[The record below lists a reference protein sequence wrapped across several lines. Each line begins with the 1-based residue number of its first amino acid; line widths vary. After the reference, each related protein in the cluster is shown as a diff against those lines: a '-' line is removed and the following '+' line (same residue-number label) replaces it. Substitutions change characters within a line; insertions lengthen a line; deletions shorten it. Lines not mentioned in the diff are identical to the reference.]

1 MYDNILTQ
9 NAKLKKTSK
18 LTQRRVLNFGIPAY
32 KSETGKVTCPFADE
46 CVKYCYARKGTFRWP
61 NTINA
66 YEKRFRIARSTD
78 FERIM
83 NAALLINNPH
93 FVRVHDSGDYFSK
106 KYIDRWFSI
115 MRANPAIKFYS
126 YTNSVLL
133 IKMYD
138 KGVPENFDYILSTD
152 GKQREHVDKL
162 NDRHAVIFDTV
173 QELESAGYVNASD
186 NDLLATRW
194 YSDNIKVG
202 LIKH

>member
-9 NAKLKKTSK
+9 NSKLKKTSK
-18 LTQRRVLNFGIPAY
+18 LAMRRVLNFGIPAY
-32 KSETGKVTCPFADE
+32 KSTTGKITCPFADE

-66 YEKRFRIARSTD
+66 YEHRFRIARSPD
-78 FERIM
+78 FENIM
-83 NAALLINNPH
+83 NAALLIKNPH

-106 KYIDRWFSI
+106 KYMDRWFSI
-115 MRANPAIKFYS
+115 MRSNPGIKFYS

-133 IKMYD
+133 MKQYINDM
-138 KGVPENFDYILSTD
+138 PHNFDVIFSTD
-152 GKQREHVDKL
+152 GKQRDKVDKTK
-162 NDRHAVIFDTV
+162 DRHAVIFNTV
-173 QELESAGYVNASD
+173 EELEAAGYVNASE

-194 YSDNIKVG
+194 YSENKKVG

>member
-9 NAKLKKTSK
+9 NSKLKKTSK
-18 LTQRRVLNFGIPAY
+18 LVQRRVLNFGIPAY

-61 NTINA
+61 STVNA
-66 YEKRFRIARSTD
+66 YEKRFRIARSPD
-78 FERIM
+78 FESVM
-83 NAALLINNPH
+83 NAALLIKNPH

-106 KYIDRWFSI
+106 KYMDRWFSI
-115 MRANPAIKFYS
+115 MRANPGIKFYS

-133 IKMYD
+133 MKTYD
-138 KGVPENFDYILSTD
+138 KGIPDNFDYILSTD
-152 GKQREHVDKL
+152 GKQREHVDKST
-162 NDRHAVIFDTV
+162 DRHAVIFKTV
-173 QELESAGYVNASD
+173 EELESAGYVNASD

-194 YSDNIKVG
+194 YSDNKKVG

>member
-9 NAKLKKTSK
+9 NSKLKKTSK
-18 LTQRRVLNFGIPAY
+18 LAMRRVLNFGIPAY
-32 KSETGKVTCPFADE
+32 KSTTGKITCPFADE

-66 YEKRFRIARSTD
+66 YENRLRIARSPD
-78 FERIM
+78 FESIM
-83 NAALLINNPH
+83 NAALLIKNPH

-106 KYIDRWFSI
+106 KYMERWFNI
-115 MRANPAIKFYS
+115 MRNNPNIKFYS

-133 IKMYD
+133 MKQYISDM
-138 KGVPENFDYILSTD
+138 PHNFDVIFSTD
-152 GKQREHVDKL
+152 GKQRDKVDKTK
-162 NDRHAVIFDTV
+162 DRHAVIFNTV
-173 QELESAGYVNASD
+173 EELEAAGYVNASD

>member
-1 MYDNILTQ
+1 MYDNLLTQ
-9 NAKLKKTSK
+9 NKKLKNTSK
-18 LTQRRVLNFGIPAY
+18 IAQRRVLNFGIPAY

-46 CVKYCYARKGTFRWP
+46 CIKYCYARKGTFKWP

-66 YEKRFRIARSTD
+66 YEKRFRIARSPD
-78 FERIM
+78 FESLM
-83 NAALLINNPH
+83 NAALLIKNPH

-106 KYIDRWFSI
+106 KYMERWFSI
-115 MRANPAIKFYS
+115 MRANPNIKFYS

-133 IKMYD
+133 MKQYSGGMPDNYD
-138 KGVPENFDYILSTD
+138 FILSTD
-152 GKQREHVDKL
+152 GKQREHVDKST
-162 NDRHAVIFDTV
+162 DRHAVVFETL
-173 QELESAGYVNASD
+173 EKLESAGYVNASD